1 MSQNNRHYSDSS
13 CAGGTYHYFSRNIPH
28 PRMVCHMPGLN
39 NALVCVV
46 RSSFSQ
52 EHPSAGNT
60 VILQP
65 EADQEEHVLTG
76 NTRTN
81 SRNLPRLEGFLR
93 RERGTSRPTTQ
104 GHADLPERIQS
115 GPTLSEKLLKK
126 RFQASAQPASR
137 QGVRSVSVTQPSSPF
152 VNLRHG
158 PHVQQN
164 VNGDLSYLDQDI
176 KVRSECCSIWLPIKL
191 YIFLSL
197 EDGVGHYLSNLLP
210 PVWIPLTWCW
220 ENLDKFYRQIRL
232 LRFRNGSQGQVQKG
246 THKFTPDIQISKWEL
261 QLNFCYLH
269 ISEKDFVSS
278 MIFSEPTDKGVLNSK
293 EGTAEHIN
301 TQTLPSL
308 QRGPEQK
315 KNQSR

>member
-1 MSQNNRHYSDSS
+1 MLQNNRHYSESS
-13 CAGGTYHYFSRNIPH
+13 CAGGTYYYFSRNIPH
-28 PRMVCHMPGLN
+28 PRMVRHMPGLN
-39 NALVCVV
+39 NALICVV

-60 VILQP
+60 VIPQQ
-65 EADQEEHVLTG
+65 EGDQEEHVLTG

-93 RERGTSRPTTQ
+93 RERGTSRPMTQ

-115 GPTLSEKLLKK
+115 EPTLSEKLLKK

-137 QGVRSVSVTQPSSPF
+137 QGIHSVSVTQPSSPF

-164 VNGDLSYLDQDI
+164 VNLDLNYLDQDI
-176 KVRSECCSIWLPIKL
+176 KVLGKL
-191 YIFLSL
+191 
-197 EDGVGHYLSNLLP
+197 
-210 PVWIPLTWCW
+210 
-220 ENLDKFYRQIRL
+220 
-232 LRFRNGSQGQVQKG
+232 GQVLQTDSLTEIQKWFARAS
-246 THKFTPDIQISKWEL
+246 TE
-261 QLNFCYLH
+261 
-269 ISEKDFVSS
+269 EKDFVSS

-301 TQTLPSL
+301 TQTLLKPLPSL
-308 QRGPEQK
+308 QRGPEEK
-315 KNQSR
+315 KNQSRKGETFALNTEKHRSSTSRHTVPRKNCN